1 MKNVKISILVPVYNV
16 EQYLPRCIE
25 SVLVQDF
32 QDWEMILVD
41 DGSPD
46 KSPQIC
52 DEFAEKDNRIKVIH
66 KSNGGLP
73 SARQVGYLNATG
85 EYLMFLDSDDWLLPN
100 AISILIDA
108 IQSNGGYDIARSLV
122 YRVSDNG
129 NKWIEHYSVEKDLNE
144 IDEFYSSLN
153 NDFIAPY
160 LHSGIYRAS
169 LFSDKIFQPL
179 IDNRIN
185 VGEDW
190 ILNYYIAPKVSRV
203 KFIDTPTYAYFLNTS
218 SMMGSS
224 IYGWEYYERIK
235 KCMSEINHDLGI
247 KKQSGITLESALHD
261 LRFFFLPEVSFD
273 WKQFRRIQAIIVEGI
288 KSNNIHKGIVNLN
301 YIRFISNGFLYY
313 IYTVIF
319 RYAFLILKLKGRRRK
334 LIK

>member
-1 MKNVKISILVPVYNV
+1 MKNIKISILVPVYNV

-25 SVLVQDF
+25 SVLTQDF

-46 KSPQIC
+46 KCPQIC
-52 DEFAEKDNRIKVIH
+52 DEYAAKDQRIKVIH

-73 SARQVGYLNATG
+73 SARQVGFLNATG

-100 AISILIDA
+100 AISILINA

-122 YRVSDNG
+122 CRVTDNG
-129 NKWIEHYSVEKDLNE
+129 NKWIEHYCIEKDLNE
-144 IDEFYSSLN
+144 KDEFYSSLN

-224 IYGWEYYERIK
+224 VYGWEYYERIK

-247 KKQSGITLESALHD
+247 KKQSGITLESALHE
-261 LRFFFLPEVSFD
+261 LRFFFIPEVPFN
-273 WKQFRRIQAIIVEGI
+273 WARFHEIQPIIVDGL
-288 KSNNIHKGIVNLN
+288 KKGLKGNGTTLHKYLRF
-301 YIRFISNGFLYY
+301 IRFGCLYY
-313 IYTVIF
+313 VYTILY
-319 RYAFLILKLKGRRRK
+319 RYTFMLLKLKGRKRK
-334 LIK
+334 VLR

>member
-16 EQYLPRCIE
+16 EQYLSRCIE

-100 AISILIDA
+100 AICILINA

-144 IDEFYSSLN
+144 KDEFYSSLN

-190 ILNYYIAPKVSRV
+190 ILNYYIALKVSRV

-224 IYGWEYYERIK
+224 VYGWEYYERIK
-235 KCMSEINHDLGI
+235 KCMSEVNHNLGI
-247 KKQSGITLESALHD
+247 KKQSDVPLESALHD

-273 WKQFRRIQAIIVEGI
+273 WKQFRKIQPVIINGI
-288 KSNNIHKGIVNLN
+288 KTHKVENCSANSNYL
-301 YIRFISNGFLYY
+301 RFIGCGLLYY
-313 IYTVIF
+313 LYTVVF
-319 RYAFLILKLKGRRRK
+319 RYAFLLIKLKGKKRK

>member
-16 EQYLPRCIE
+16 ERYLARCID
-25 SVLVQDF
+25 SVLSQSF
-32 QDWEMILVD
+32 QEWELILVD
-41 DGSPD
+41 DGSTDNCPR
-46 KSPQIC
+46 IC
-52 DEFAEKDNRIKVIH
+52 DEYANKDKRIKVIH
-66 KSNGGLP
+66 KLNGGLP
-73 SARQVGYLNATG
+73 SARQVGFINAVG
-85 EYLMFLDSDDWLLPN
+85 EYLIFLDSDDWLLPN
-100 AISILIDA
+100 SLCVLINA
-108 IQSNGGYDIARSLV
+108 IQSDGGYDIARSIV
-122 YRVSDNG
+122 CRVDDKG
-129 NKWIEHYSVEKDLNE
+129 KLWLEHYDVEKEIIKRGDFFSLLNT
-144 IDEFYSSLN
+144 DS
-153 NDFIAPY
+153 IAPY
-160 LHSGIYRAS
+160 LHSGIYRAD
-169 LFSDKIFQPL
+169 LFTEKSFQFLVNNKIS
-179 IDNRIN
+179 

-190 ILNYYIAPKVSRV
+190 ITNYYIAPNVNRV

-224 IYGWEYYERIK
+224 VYGWEYYERIK
-235 KCMSEINHDLGI
+235 KCMSEVNHNLCI
-247 KKQSGITLESALHD
+247 KKQSDVTLESALHD

-273 WKQFRRIQAIIVEGI
+273 WKQFRRIQPIIVEGI

>member
-1 MKNVKISILVPVYNV
+1 MKNVRISILVPVYNV

-25 SVLVQDF
+25 SVLAQDF

-46 KSPQIC
+46 KCPQIC
-52 DEFAEKDNRIKVIH
+52 DEYAEKDNRIKVIH

-73 SARQVGYLNATG
+73 SARQIGYLNATG

-100 AISILIDA
+100 AICILINA

-144 IDEFYSSLN
+144 KDEFYSSLN

-179 IDNRIN
+179 IDSRIN

-224 IYGWEYYERIK
+224 VYGWEYYERIK

-247 KKQSGITLESALHD
+247 KKQSNVTLESALHE
-261 LRFFFLPEVSFD
+261 LRFFFIPEISFN
-273 WKQFRRIQAIIVEGI
+273 WTRFHEIQPIIVDGL
-288 KSNNIHKGIVNLN
+288 KKGLKCNGTTTHKHLR
-301 YIRFISNGFLYY
+301 YIRFGYFYYVYTLLYRYTFL
-313 IYTVIF
+313 
-319 RYAFLILKLKGRRRK
+319 LLKLKGRKRK
-334 LIK
+334 VLK

>member
-100 AISILIDA
+100 AICILINA

-144 IDEFYSSLN
+144 KDEFYSSLN

-218 SMMGSS
+218 SMMGSC

-261 LRFFFLPEVSFD
+261 LRFFFLPEVSFN
-273 WKQFRRIQAIIVEGI
+273 WKQFRRIQPIIVEGI
-288 KSNNIHKGIVNLN
+288 KSDNIDKDNVNPN

-313 IYTVIF
+313 IYTIIF
-319 RYAFLILKLKGRRRK
+319 RYAFLILKLKGRKRK
-334 LIK
+334 IIK

>member
-1 MKNVKISILVPVYNV
+1 MKNIKISILVPVYNV

-129 NKWIEHYSVEKDLNE
+129 NKWIEHYRVEKDLNE

-261 LRFFFLPEVSFD
+261 LRFFFLPEVSFN
-273 WKQFRRIQAIIVEGI
+273 WKEFRKIQPVIINGI
-288 KSNNIHKGIVNLN
+288 KTHKVENCSANPN
-301 YIRFISNGFLYY
+301 YLRFIGCGLLYY
-313 IYTVIF
+313 LYTVVF
-319 RYAFLILKLKGRRRK
+319 RYAFLLIKLKGKKRK

>member
-1 MKNVKISILVPVYNV
+1 MKNIKISILVPVYNV

-25 SVLVQDF
+25 SVLAQDF
-32 QDWEMILVD
+32 HDWEMILVD

-46 KSPQIC
+46 RCPQIC
-52 DEFAEKDNRIKVIH
+52 DEYAAKDQRIKVVH
-66 KSNGGLP
+66 KANGGLP

-85 EYLMFLDSDDWLLPN
+85 EYLIFLDSDDWLLPN
-100 AISILIDA
+100 AISILINA

-144 IDEFYSSLN
+144 KDEFYSSLN

-190 ILNYYIAPKVSRV
+190 ILNYYIAPKVCRM

-224 IYGWEYYERIK
+224 VYGWEYYDRIK
-235 KCMSEINHDLGI
+235 KCMSEINLDLGI
-247 KKQSGITLESALHD
+247 KKQSGITLESALHE
-261 LRFFFLPEVSFD
+261 LRFFFIPEVSFN
-273 WKQFRRIQAIIVEGI
+273 WERFHEIQPIIVDGL
-288 KSNNIHKGIVNLN
+288 KKRLKGNRTSLHKHLRF
-301 YIRFISNGFLYY
+301 IRFGYFYYVYTILYRYTFL
-313 IYTVIF
+313 
-319 RYAFLILKLKGRRRK
+319 LLKLKGRKRK
-334 LIK
+334 VLK